1 MVVTQRAMLK
11 LLKKDFF
18 SSTKLSTEMNEGK
31 GC

>member
-1 MVVTQRAMLK
+1 MVVTQTAMLK
-11 LLKKDFF
+11 LLKNDFF